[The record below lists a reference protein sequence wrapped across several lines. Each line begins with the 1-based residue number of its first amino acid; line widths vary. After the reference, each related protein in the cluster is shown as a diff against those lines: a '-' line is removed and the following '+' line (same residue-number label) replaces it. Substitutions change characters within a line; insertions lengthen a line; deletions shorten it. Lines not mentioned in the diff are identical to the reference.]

1 MWKVVIL
8 MGMLNPA
15 QGIPAGHSE
24 MADVPGIEFSSKAR
38 CEEAR
43 DVVATAFMDDIQTR
57 LGAENV
63 MYSSVC
69 WTHPGQS
76 L

>member
-1 MWKVVIL
+1 MWIVVIV
-8 MGMLNPA
+8 MGMLNTSH
-15 QGIPAGHSE
+15 GIKAGHSE
-24 MADVPGIEFSSKAR
+24 MADVPGIEFSSQVQ
-38 CEEAR
+38 CEASR
-43 DVVATAFMDDIQTR
+43 DAVTTAFMDDILTR